1 MATEG
6 GMTKLCSGMA
16 LEGIPTQVQN
26 VPGLWLNFEVE
37 GQIYKNDILHKNVD
51 SFENIYWKVKIDV
64 GEKS

>member
-26 VPGLWLNFEVE
+26 VPGL
-37 GQIYKNDILHKNVD
+37 
-51 SFENIYWKVKIDV
+51 
-64 GEKS
+64 